1 MANPIKVY
9 SRSEGISTVLKK
21 IVGGRSANNMAR
33 NNFRR
38 SSIVDINENIF
49 YEYVDQSID

>member
-9 SRSEGISTVLKK
+9 SGSEGISTVLKK
-21 IVGGRSANNMAR
+21 IVGGRCANNMAR

-38 SSIVDINENIF
+38 SSIVDINEKHLLRIR
-49 YEYVDQSID
+49 